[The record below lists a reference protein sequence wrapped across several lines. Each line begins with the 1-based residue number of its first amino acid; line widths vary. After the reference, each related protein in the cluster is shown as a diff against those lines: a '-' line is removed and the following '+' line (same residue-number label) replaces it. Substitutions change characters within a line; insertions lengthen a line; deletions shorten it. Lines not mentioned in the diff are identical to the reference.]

1 MFSRIILLEENIF
14 NARPRPPSREQGIE
28 GGRKFKERGK
38 EIVLGNGGNGQM
50 VLTEFPFD
58 RESMSVTKPT
68 TLPDQPASLQ
78 RRPLSQLWV
87 VIVAKGGSYCPVED
101 EEEEEKLREKRARRR
116 GYSAPAT
123 FVIITRLPPPRPTL
137 GCPAAQGGPQ

>member
-1 MFSRIILLEENIF
+1 
-14 NARPRPPSREQGIE
+14 
-28 GGRKFKERGK
+28 
-38 EIVLGNGGNGQM
+38 M

-68 TLPDQPASLQ
+68 TLPDQPAALQ

-123 FVIITRLPPPRPTL
+123 FVIITRLPPPLAHIRLPS
-137 GCPAAQGGPQ
+137 CSGGPQ